1 LLVRLNSQMVELYEY
16 NKSNIAYVI
25 STIKIKK
32 IKINISQIDRMS
44 SEWVTKKKRGKKTR
58 EKPNLNDDD

>member
-1 LLVRLNSQMVELYEY
+1 MVELYEY